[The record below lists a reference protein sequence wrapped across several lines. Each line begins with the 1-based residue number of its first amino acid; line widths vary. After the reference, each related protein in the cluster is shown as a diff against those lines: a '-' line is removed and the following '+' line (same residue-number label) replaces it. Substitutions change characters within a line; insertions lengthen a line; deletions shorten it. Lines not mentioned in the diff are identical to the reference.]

1 MENKKK
7 VELMEIALKHI
18 EKGYDKEEMFYGD
31 DLYDATPEEQD
42 LCSDFYKECMR
53 IGTVAFQEKITAL
66 DKTK

>member
-18 EKGYDKEEMFYGD
+18 EEGYDNEEILYD
-31 DLYDATPEEQD
+31 NDLYYVTPEEKD
-42 LCSDFYKECMR
+42 LCSDFYEECMR